1 MIATPE
7 LLDALNS
14 VITIPLIPF
23 RNGEIDYS
31 AHRKNI
37 EYLLTNNHLSDNRP
51 RVVCMAG
58 TSLIHHVSHVD
69 QNRLIAET
77 GEVMGDSG
85 ILLSALAPNP
95 VASAGDLVKTQS
107 NMRRPP
113 DGFLIMPLGGVYSTE
128 GLYEGLLHF
137 GEENYHSCGA
147 RLIYYLRQS
156 RDREQVIRLIQDSDA
171 FVGVKVGT
179 TEDDVPAMVDGVGD
193 DGMVIWGVGDR
204 STRAARLGTRGHT
217 SGISVL
223 FAKAGDGINNAHR
236 AAEFDRALQIEQR
249 IAPLEKIRFENGR
262 VFNYSAVV
270 EAIIISEFTDI
281 DPGEG
286 GPFNPRV
293 STEVA
298 GRVRA
303 AIEGILDLH

>member
-1 MIATPE
+1 MIATPDF
-7 LLDALNS
+7 LDALNS
-14 VITIPLIPF
+14 VTTIPVIPY

-37 EYLLTNNHLSDNRP
+37 EYLLTNNCLSENRP
-51 RVVCMAG
+51 RVVCIAG
-58 TSLIHHVSHVD
+58 TSLIHHVSYED

-85 ILLSALAPNP
+85 ILLSALSPNP
-95 VASAGDLVKTQS
+95 ISSAGDLVKTQS
-107 NMRRPP
+107 NMQRPP
-113 DGFLIMPLGGVYSTE
+113 DGYLILPLGGVYSTE
-128 GLYEGLLHF
+128 GLYEGLLQF
-137 GEENYHSCGA
+137 GEEYYDSCGA

-156 RDREQVIRLIQDSDA
+156 RDRAPVIRLIQDSEA

-179 TEDDVPAMVDGVGD
+179 TEDDVPVMVDEIGD
-193 DGMVIWGVGDR
+193 NGIVIWGVGDR
-204 STRAARLGTRGHT
+204 STRAAQLGTKGHT

-223 FAKAGDGINNAHR
+223 FAKAGDRINNAQR
-236 AAEFDRALQIEQR
+236 AAEFEMALEIEQR
-249 IAPLEKIRFENGR
+249 IAPLEEIRFENGR

-270 EAIIISEFTDI
+270 EAMIMSGFTDI

-293 STEVA
+293 PSEVA

-303 AIEGILDLH
+303 AIEGIHDLH